1 MIFLKDYEYLSCINF
16 NIVKN
21 KIPKRPSNANKGD
34 FGRLLCVCGSKN
46 MPGSAYFCTASAV
59 RCGVGICELFSVDK
73 VCESVAAK
81 IPEPMYH
88 HAEQNYS
95 GSISCGNIEN
105 IIKCAQKS
113 GAVLIGPGMGWN
125 EDTKNII
132 FKVISEVCVP
142 IIVDADGINVLSE
155 NIDILKKSKSC
166 IVLTP
171 HIKEMSRLI
180 NKSVE
185 YVLVNKNFCVKELSK
200 KYNVVT
206 VLKDHKTII
215 SDVNGNLYLNTTG
228 NSGMAKGG
236 SGDVLSGMIGSF
248 LAQGYSA
255 IDATI
260 CAVYI
265 HGMSGDECSQKFSDI
280 AMTPSD
286 LINNLPSVFLKFK

>member
-1 MIFLKDYEYLSCINF
+1 MKDYEYLSLVNF
-16 NIVKN
+16 DTVKN
-21 KIPKRPSNANKGD
+21 KIPKRLPTANKGD

-46 MPGSAYFCTASAV
+46 MPGSAYFCTAAAV

-81 IPEPMYH
+81 ISEPIYH
-88 HAEQNYS
+88 YAEQNYS
-95 GSISCGNIEN
+95 GSISFSNIEN
-105 IIKCAQKS
+105 IIKCAKKS
-113 GAVLIGPGMGWN
+113 SAVLIGSGMNWN

-132 FKVISEVCVP
+132 FELISKVSVP
-142 IIVDADGINVLSE
+142 VIIDADGINVLSE

-185 YVLVNKNFCVKELSK
+185 YVRANKNSCAEELSK
-200 KYNVVT
+200 KYGIVT

-255 IDATI
+255 INAAI

-280 AMTPSD
+280 AMTPGD